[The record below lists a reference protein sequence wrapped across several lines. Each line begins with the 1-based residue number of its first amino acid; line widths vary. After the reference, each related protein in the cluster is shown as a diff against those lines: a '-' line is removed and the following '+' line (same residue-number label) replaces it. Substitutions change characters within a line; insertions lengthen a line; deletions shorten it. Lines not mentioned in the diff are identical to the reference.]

1 MKASEKRLIAIL
13 LVLAVICG
21 GAIIAQRLL
30 KQQRGI
36 ERREQALELRQM
48 ESTAI
53 LAEAELWKERLG
65 WLEGTQPQMT
75 SENEASK
82 ELLESLL
89 ASAST
94 LGLTVQKKQLHEP
107 LAQPYYREVGV
118 TLTLKGTLPAIFRWM
133 HQALSPEAFCTVTGL
148 KVVPDNE
155 DTSNVIATVR
165 FSRLYLPEM
174 AEAEPPAK

>member
-1 MKASEKRLIAIL
+1 MKASEKRLISIL

-21 GAIIAQRLL
+21 GAIISQRLL
-30 KQQRGI
+30 KRQRGI

-48 ESTAI
+48 ESGAI